1 MQLRFGLPRARR
13 VYSYVVYS
21 LYVVYSALIFT

>member
-1 MQLRFGLPRARR
+1 MQLRSAFRADAASQ
-13 VYSYVVYS
+13 SYVVYS